1 MHVLDFHCKYSQIIY
16 RKLSLSEIV
25 SLFSNL
31 IYVNGLKGAKM
42 LDIAQNRTQYSFTYS
57 TKLAPYSQLIH
68 SNGEPRR
75 RGKLISRR
83 VTLRRNDQ
91 RELSTTTKLHL
102 SCVQRAVGAQ
112 LGLMGFSE
120 AIIQKDVYL
129 RFST

>member
-1 MHVLDFHCKYSQIIY
+1 MHVLDFHCKYSQIIH
-16 RKLSLSEIV
+16 RKISFSKIMSLV
-25 SLFSNL
+25 SNL
-31 IYVNGLKGAKM
+31 VYVNALKGAKM

-112 LGLMGFSE
+112 LGLMGSSE

>member
-1 MHVLDFHCKYSQIIY
+1 MHVLDFHCKYSQIIR
-16 RKLSLSEIV
+16 RKISLSKIM
-25 SLFSNL
+25 SLVSNL
-31 IYVNGLKGAKM
+31 VYVNALKGAKM